1 MIISRV
7 HPFAAQPSFRFEIKF
22 RRRRTC
28 RACMDAR
35 LPFRNTYRRGIYVPD
50 EDSGLFR
57 WADHSPA
64 VTYSLPPPCITCRT
78 KGLFLTPTTAHGSH
92 QQLHTNILFYSTPTF
107 ALQRFLDRSFR
118 SFLPS
123 GKIDYQLLSAYYAV
137 GPLILGRVLKQ
148 AIKIKTYYII
158 RHFKKSFREKK
169 SKILQQQ
176 QQKKPCFFFSCYLS
190 TNI

>member
-1 MIISRV
+1 
-7 HPFAAQPSFRFEIKF
+7 
-22 RRRRTC
+22 
-28 RACMDAR
+28 MDAR
-35 LPFRNTYRRGIYVPD
+35 LLFRNTYRRGIYVPD

-176 QQKKPCFFFSCYLS
+176 QKPHAFLFSCYLS